1 MSFDW
6 RTDEDADWQEGAGKT
21 AVRGEAAVAKWHAYW
36 WLGLLG
42 LLGIAAVWGVV
53 RWQIK
58 QQVTAVTSDVEAELL
73 ATQNFVLQTAVSQD
87 EELFRA
93 TLSGR
98 NLDWGTVQKT
108 LLSEGLLLD
117 RPMFGWLQVAQPRL
131 NLADVSVALSPDLRA
146 AELIYPQTYAVQT
159 PTGITETVTM
169 QQTAVY
175 RKGNTRWLYAPPID
189 EFWGEWVT
197 NSGEHLTLVYPT
209 RDADVAEQLAVDLD
223 ILVGQICAELDDLN
237 CADDLRLH
245 LRLDSEP
252 DALLAANE
260 IKPMLS
266 GSLRLNLPAPTLIGK
281 PVDEAG
287 YQALFR
293 AYGVRVATAVLA
305 HQVEY
310 DCCRHQLFFRALRDY
325 QLAQLGLQP
334 WPLDEAAYSRILS
347 QGFAGNAASHW
358 TRRWE
363 EAPPQPL
370 QVYRLQ
376 EPEPIWQQVYV
387 LVEYLATLETAV
399 SPAEMMRLMDR
410 STYIGW
416 LTDVLAVPFDNDLFA
431 TQLLGYIFAQSTAGQ
446 QTEPPLPLPSGS
458 ITLVCGDFTSSGP
471 NDGIYQYNLAS
482 GEWRELNHPLSSSE
496 GNFYINSV
504 DGKRFLISSYHFS
517 DDEENVIM
525 TLLTE
530 DGEILLEETHPVGGA
545 DRPQF
550 WVNYYFVDD
559 KGDFFA
565 RDVYDDGI
573 HQMTIRETA
582 CPTESCSELEAAGWP
597 LFSPDSNYF
606 LAEAFVTETI
616 LPEEDELHGELMR
629 DLSLQPTD
637 SQTRTFVGQGGRP
650 FWLNESTFA
659 YWRWQDETLELVT
672 AVLPQ
677 NEPHVLLNPAALLEI
692 IPLSERPESLFP
704 GFAGYYNVNPENP
717 RELLLPM
724 QSGPQFD
731 SNDPRFLFKLS
742 LSEDLATIDTIE
754 LLQVNTAASVYGY
767 SPDGRYITFVDYNPN
782 RSETIWTFLDQTTGT
797 LIDPITT
804 ESLNL
809 GWSPDGQWLIQS
821 SKSYLLLHALSND
834 YQFLIPHNLG
844 SCRQAMWT
852 VDK

>member
-6 RTDEDADWQEGAGKT
+6 RTDEDADWQDEVGKT
-21 AVRGEAAVAKWHAYW
+21 AVRRETAAAKWRSYW

-42 LLGIAAVWGVV
+42 LLGIAAFWGVV

-98 NLDWGTVQKT
+98 NPDWGNVQKT

-117 RPMFGWLQVAQPRL
+117 RPMFGWLQVAQPRVES
-131 NLADVSVALSPDLRA
+131 ADVSVELSPDLRA

-169 QQTAVY
+169 AQTAVY

-197 NSGEHLTLVYPT
+197 NSGKHLTLVYPA
-209 RDADVAEQLAVDLD
+209 RDAEVAERLAVDLD
-223 ILVGQICAELDDLN
+223 ILVGQICANLDDLN
-237 CADDLRLH
+237 CADDLQLH

-252 DALLAANE
+252 EALLSANE
-260 IKPMLS
+260 IKPMLT
-266 GSLRLNLPAPTLIGK
+266 GSLRLNLPTPTLIGK

-293 AYGVRVATAVLA
+293 AYGVRLATAVFA

-325 QLAQLGLQP
+325 QLAQLGLQA
-334 WPLDEAAYSRILS
+334 WPLDEAAYTQILS

-410 STYIGW
+410 SSYEGW
-416 LTDVLAVPFDNDLFA
+416 LAEVLAVPVDNDLFA
-431 TQLLGYIFAQSTAGQ
+431 TQLLGYIFAQSNAGQ
-446 QTEPPLPLPSGS
+446 QTEPPLPSGS
-458 ITLVCGDFTSSGP
+458 ITLVCGDFSPSGP
-471 NDGIYQYNLAS
+471 NDSIFQYDLAS
-482 GEWRELNHPLSSSE
+482 GEWRELYRSLSGFAGSY
-496 GNFYINSV
+496 YISSV
-504 DGKRFLISSYHFS
+504 DGKRFLITSYHFS
-517 DDEENVIM
+517 DDQPNSII

-530 DGEILLEETHPVGGA
+530 DGEILLDETDLASGS
-545 DRPQF
+545 DQPQF

-559 KGDFFA
+559 KGDFFI
-565 RDVYDDGI
+565 RDVYEDGI
-573 HQMTIRETA
+573 HRMTMRETA
-582 CPTESCSELEAAGWP
+582 CPTDSCSELEVTGWP
-597 LFSPDSNYF
+597 RFSPDSSYF

-616 LPEEDELHGELMR
+616 FPEGDELHGELMR
-629 DLSLQPTD
+629 DLSLQPTN
-637 SQTRTFVGQGGRP
+637 SQTSTFVGQGGRP

-659 YWRWQDETLELVT
+659 YWRWQGETLELVT
-672 AVLPQ
+672 AVIPQ
-677 NEPHVLLNPAALLEI
+677 NEPKVLLNQAALLESV
-692 IPLSERPESLFP
+692 PLAERPETLFP
-704 GFAGYYNVNPENP
+704 GFASYNVNPQNP

-724 QSGPQFD
+724 QSGLQFD
-731 SNDPRFLFKLS
+731 SNDPHFLFKLS
-742 LSEDLATIDTIE
+742 LSADLTAVDTIE
-754 LLQVNTAASVYGY
+754 LLQVDASATLFGY

-782 RSETIWTFLDQTTGT
+782 RSETTWTFLDQTTGT
-797 LIDPITT
+797 LTDPITT
-804 ESLNL
+804 ESFNL
-809 GWSPDGQWLIQS
+809 GWSPDGQWFVQS
-821 SKSYLLLHALSND
+821 SKNYLLLHALSKD

-844 SCRQAMWT
+844 TCRQAIWT
-852 VDK
+852 VDE